1 MAGLSYDRPM
11 PKIAS
16 LLLNVGHGLDHLFL
30 LIFAT
35 AVGAIAQ
42 DFQVERWEDM
52 MPFTVGAFLMFGLG
66 SIPSGR
72 LGDQWGRRRM
82 MLVFFYGMGV
92 AALLVSMTQ
101 SPWQMALALTLL
113 GAVSSIYHP
122 VGIPLLVQGSRT
134 PGLTIGINGL
144 AGNMG
149 IAVAA
154 LLTGILVQWGGW
166 RLAFVV
172 PGVVSILCG
181 WLFAR
186 HAPTESAP
194 PARKKSS
201 GVHLPRWLALRTLVV
216 MIATAI
222 SSSLLFN
229 FTTNGNAQ
237 LLAQRLDGLVN
248 EPVMLGLLLAVVYA
262 VASFAQVI
270 VGRLIDTVPIKPL
283 FFVSLALQGLAFY
296 LSAGTNG
303 WVWYASAIVYMVAV
317 FAAIPFNDAMVVR
330 YIDDSMRSRVSGTRI
345 AISFGFSSLAVYM
358 LGPVVKQAGFT
369 TLMLS
374 MSLIAI
380 IGACCVLGLPG
391 EEQMRAS
398 RQEA

>member
-1 MAGLSYDRPM
+1 M
-11 PKIAS
+11 PKIVS

-35 AVGAIAQ
+35 AVGAIAR
-42 DFQVERWEDM
+42 DFQIERWEDM
-52 MPFTVGAFLMFGLG
+52 MPFTVGAFLMFGFG

-82 MLVFFYGMGV
+82 MLVFYYGMGL
-92 AALLVSMTQ
+92 AALLVALTQ
-101 SPWQMALALTLL
+101 SPWQMAMALTVL
-113 GAVSSIYHP
+113 GAMSSIYHP
-122 VGIPLLVQGSRT
+122 VGIPMLVQGSRT

-154 LLTGILVQWGGW
+154 LLTGVLVQWGGW

-172 PGVVSILCG
+172 PGLVSMLCG

-186 HAPTESAP
+186 YAPLEMAP
-194 PARKKSS
+194 PARKKAS

-237 LLAQRLDGLVN
+237 LLAQRLDGLVH
-248 EPVMLGLLLAVVYA
+248 EPVMLGLLLALVYA

-283 FFVSLALQGLAFY
+283 FFTVLALQGVVFFLA
-296 LSAGTNG
+296 ADTTG
-303 WVWYASAIVYMVAV
+303 WVWYGSAIVYMVAV

-369 TLMLS
+369 TLMFS
-374 MSLIAI
+374 MSIIAT
-380 IGACCVLGLPG
+380 IGACFVFGLPG

>member
-1 MAGLSYDRPM
+1 MMARM
-11 PKIAS
+11 PRIVS

-35 AVGAIAQ
+35 AVGSIAQ
-42 DFQVERWEDM
+42 DFQIERWEDM

-66 SIPSGR
+66 SIPAGR

-82 MLVFFYGMGV
+82 MLVFYYGMGV
-92 AALLVSMTQ
+92 AALLVALTQ
-101 SPWQMALALTLL
+101 SPWQMAIALTLL

-122 VGIPLLVQGSRT
+122 VGIPMLVQGSRT

-154 LLTGILVQWGGW
+154 LLTGLFVQWGGW

-172 PGVVSILCG
+172 PGLISMGCG

-186 HAPTESAP
+186 HAPTETTP
-194 PARKKSS
+194 PARKKAS

-283 FFVSLALQGLAFY
+283 FFCVLALQGVVFFFA
-296 LSAGTNG
+296 AGTSG
-303 WVWYASAIVYMVAV
+303 WTWYVSAIVYMVAV

-369 TLMLS
+369 ALMLS
-374 MSLIAI
+374 MSIIAA
-380 IGACCVLGLPG
+380 IGACFVFGLPG

>member
-1 MAGLSYDRPM
+1 MMAAM
-11 PKIAS
+11 PRITS
-16 LLLNVGHGLDHLFL
+16 LLLNIGHGLDHLFL

-35 AVGAIAQ
+35 AVGAIAHE
-42 DFQVERWEDM
+42 FEIERWEDL
-52 MPFTVGAFLMFGLG
+52 MPYTVGAFLMFGLG

-82 MLVFFYGMGV
+82 MLVFFYGMGLASFLV
-92 AALLVSMTQ
+92 ALTQ
-101 SPWQMALALTLL
+101 SPWQMAVALTLL

-122 VGIPLLVQGSRT
+122 VGIPMLVQGSRT

-154 LLTGILVQWGGW
+154 LLTGVLVQWGGW

-172 PGVVSILCG
+172 PGVASLFCG
-181 WLFAR
+181 WLFSR
-186 HAPTESAP
+186 HAPVEAAP
-194 PARKKSS
+194 PARKKAS
-201 GVHLPRWLALRTLVV
+201 GVHLPRLLALRTLIV

-237 LLAQRLDGLVN
+237 LLAQRLDGLVH
-248 EPVMLGLLLAVVYA
+248 EPVMLGLLLALIYA
-262 VASFAQVI
+262 IASFVQVVI
-270 VGRLIDTVPIKPL
+270 GRLIDTVPIKPL
-283 FFVSLALQGLAFY
+283 FFSVLALQGVVFY
-296 LSAGTNG
+296 LAAGTSG
-303 WVWYASAIVYMVAV
+303 WVWYGSAIIYMVAV

-345 AISFGFSSLAVYM
+345 AISFGFSSLAVYL

-374 MSLIAI
+374 MSCIAA
-380 IGACCVLGLPG
+380 IGACFVFGLPG
-391 EEQMRAS
+391 EEQMRSA
-398 RQEA
+398 RQDA

>member
-1 MAGLSYDRPM
+1 M
-11 PKIAS
+11 PRITS
-16 LLLNVGHGLDHLFL
+16 LLLNIGHGLDHLFL

-35 AVGAIAQ
+35 AVGAIAH
-42 DFQVERWEDM
+42 DFQIERWEDL

-82 MLVFFYGMGV
+82 MLVFFYGMGLASFLV
-92 AALLVSMTQ
+92 ALTQ
-101 SPWQMALALTLL
+101 SPWQMAVALTLL

-122 VGIPLLVQGSRT
+122 VGIPMLVQGSRT

-154 LLTGILVQWGGW
+154 LLTGVLVQWGGW

-172 PGVVSILCG
+172 PGVASLLCG
-181 WLFAR
+181 WLFSR
-186 HAPTESAP
+186 HAPIESTP
-194 PARKKSS
+194 PARKKAS
-201 GVHLPRWLALRTLVV
+201 GVHLPRLLALRTLIV

-248 EPVMLGLLLAVVYA
+248 EPVMLGLLLALIYA
-262 VASFAQVI
+262 IASFVQVVI
-270 VGRLIDTVPIKPL
+270 GRLIDTVPIKPL
-283 FFVSLALQGLAFY
+283 FFSVLALQGVVFY
-296 LSAGTNG
+296 LAAGTSG
-303 WVWYASAIVYMVAV
+303 WVWYGSAIIYMVAV

-345 AISFGFSSLAVYM
+345 ADRKS
-358 LGPVVKQAGFT
+358 VV
-369 TLMLS
+369 
-374 MSLIAI
+374 
-380 IGACCVLGLPG
+380 
-391 EEQMRAS
+391 
-398 RQEA
+398 

>member
-1 MAGLSYDRPM
+1 MMASM
-11 PKIAS
+11 PRIVS

-35 AVGAIAQ
+35 AVGAIAH

-82 MLVFFYGMGV
+82 MLVFYYGMGV
-92 AALLVSMTQ
+92 AAFLVALTQ
-101 SPWQMALALTLL
+101 TPLQMAVALTLL

-122 VGIPLLVQGSRT
+122 VGIPMLVQGSRT

-154 LLTGILVQWGGW
+154 LITGMLVQWSGW
-166 RLAFVV
+166 RMAFVV
-172 PGVVSILCG
+172 PGVASMICG
-181 WLFAR
+181 WLFSR
-186 HAPTESAP
+186 HAPMESAP
-194 PARKKSS
+194 PARKKAS
-201 GVHLPRWLALRTLVV
+201 GVHLPRMLALRTLVV

-237 LLAQRLDGLVN
+237 LLAQRLDGLVH
-248 EPVMLGLLLAVVYA
+248 EPVMLGLLLAMIYA
-262 VASFAQVI
+262 IASFVQVI
-270 VGRLIDTVPIKPL
+270 IGRLIDTVPIKPL
-283 FFVSLALQGLAFY
+283 FFCVLALQGVVFY
-296 LSAGTNG
+296 FASGTSG
-303 WVWYASAIVYMVAV
+303 WVWYFSAIIYMVAV

-330 YIDDSMRSRVSGTRI
+330 YIDDSMRSGVSGTRI
-345 AISFGFSSLAVYM
+345 AISFGFSSLAVYL

-374 MSLIAI
+374 MSLIAA
-380 IGACCVLGLPG
+380 IGACFVFGLPG
-391 EEQMRAS
+391 EEQMRSA
-398 RQEA
+398 RQDA

>member
-1 MAGLSYDRPM
+1 M
-11 PKIAS
+11 PRIAS
-16 LLLNVGHGLDHLFL
+16 LLLNIGHGLDHLFL

-42 DFQVERWEDM
+42 DFQIERWEDM

-92 AALLVSMTQ
+92 AALLVSLTQ
-101 SPWQMALALTLL
+101 SPWQMAIALTLL

-172 PGVVSILCG
+172 PGVVSIACG

-186 HAPTESAP
+186 HAPAEIAP
-194 PARKKSS
+194 PSRKKAS
-201 GVHLPRWLALRTLVV
+201 GVHLPRSLALRTLVV

-248 EPVMLGLLLAVVYA
+248 EPVMLGLLLALVYA

-283 FFVSLALQGLAFY
+283 FFGILALQGVVFF
-296 LSAGTNG
+296 LSAGTSG
-303 WVWYASAIVYMVAV
+303 WTWYASAIVYMVAV

-374 MSLIAI
+374 MSVIAA
-380 IGACCVLGLPG
+380 IGACFVFGLPG